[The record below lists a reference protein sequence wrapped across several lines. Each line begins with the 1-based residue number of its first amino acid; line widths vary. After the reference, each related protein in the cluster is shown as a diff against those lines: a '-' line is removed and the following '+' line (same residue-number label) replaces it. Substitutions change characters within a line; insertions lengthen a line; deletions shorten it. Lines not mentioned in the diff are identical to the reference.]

1 MLKRYIQLKKNLHKL
16 TQVTSFKIKHSK
28 WIDSNI
34 TSLLK
39 GIEIHL
45 SIHKVVIK
53 KYNVCH
59 LLQGYKDQSI
69 QLLMII

>member
-1 MLKRYIQLKKNLHKL
+1 MIHPIKKNLHKL

-28 WIDSNI
+28 RIDSNI

-39 GIEIHL
+39 GIKIHDHL

-59 LLQGYKDQSI
+59 LLQGYNDQRI
-69 QLLMII
+69 QLLKII